1 MGYTRPVS
9 VLNIKA
15 KARAKYAQMGRN
27 KMLQMITPIS
37 KCLCTCTLYVKEK
50 CYRIVWLLNLWLAN
64 VVAVIECTCTLIQC
78 TSQGLI
84 QREGGG
90 ALGFPTPSLSS
101 QYM

>member
-9 VLNIKA
+9 VLHIKA

-37 KCLCTCTLYVKEK
+37 KYWFMFVYMYVKEK

-64 VVAVIECTCTLIQC
+64 VVAVIECTFQC

-84 QREGGG
+84 QRGGG
-90 ALGFPTPSLSS
+90 EHWDFPPPA
-101 QYM
+101 